1 MNIKKVFITGA
12 NGYIGGTIAH
22 LLLQKGYEVTGL
34 VRQPQLV
41 AELETLGMKVVTG
54 NLNDSDLIT
63 NEARLSDAVINTASV
78 LDTFFIDTLINALRG
93 TGKTLI
99 HTSGSSILGDNAEGQ
114 RSDFIYNEDV
124 PLIPAVAKTLWV
136 ALNDH
141 VRNTAK
147 QGIRS
152 MVIVPTMV
160 YGEGLGLRKESIQLP
175 FLYQLSLEKGMG
187 VHVES
192 GESIWSNIHVEDL
205 GDLYVKILENGV
217 AGGYYFAENGEASFK
232 DIAKEISRQ
241 MGKGEETLSITI
253 NEAVTYF
260 KNADIARF
268 GLASNSRCSS
278 AKAKQTLG
286 WRPKYNSIFDA
297 IKIESAV
304 ERDLGF

>member
-12 NGYIGGTIAH
+12 NGYIGGTIAT
-22 LLLQKGYEVTGL
+22 LLLKKGYEVTGL
-34 VRQPQLV
+34 VRQTQLT
-41 AELETLGMKVVTG
+41 AELEALGMRVVTG
-54 NLNDSDLIT
+54 NIDDIMLIT
-63 NEARLSDAVINTASV
+63 EEAIKADAVINTATV

-99 HTSGSSILGDNAEGQ
+99 HTSGSSILGDNAVGQ
-114 RSDFIYNEDV
+114 RSDFIYNEDI

-141 VRNTAK
+141 VRHAAK

-175 FLYQLSLEKGMG
+175 FLYQLSLQKGMG

-205 GDLYVKILENGV
+205 GDLYVKMLENGV
-217 AGGYYFAENGEASFK
+217 PGGYYFAENGEASFK
-232 DIAKEISRQ
+232 DIAKEISNK
-241 MGKGEETLSITI
+241 MGKGEETLSISI

-286 WRPKYNSIFDA
+286 WRPKHNSIFDA
-297 IKIESAV
+297 INIASAV